1 MVLFLFCYLIFDVTD
16 LHLQDLQIRITGFS
30 PFCDASCMKH

>member
-16 LHLQDLQIRITGFS
+16 LHLQDLQIRITGFL
-30 PFCDASCMKH
+30 PFVTHPA